1 MVWFNHNLIS
11 HCSFPNN
18 RIQLLSSGKEEMLLE
33 SEEED
38 VLLESACETARLFFI
53 RFRIGDGHQNWPPP
67 KRMTLTVP
75 E

>member
-11 HCSFPNN
+11 HCLFPKN

-38 VLLESACETARLFFI
+38 VLLESACETARLF
-53 RFRIGDGHQNWPPP
+53 
-67 KRMTLTVP
+67 VY
-75 E
+75 